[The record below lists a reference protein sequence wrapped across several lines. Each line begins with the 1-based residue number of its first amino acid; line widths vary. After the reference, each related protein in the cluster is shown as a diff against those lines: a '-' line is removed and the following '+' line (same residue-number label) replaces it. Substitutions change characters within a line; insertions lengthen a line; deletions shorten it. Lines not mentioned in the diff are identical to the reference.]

1 LAATILV
8 LAEAAKSLKIAM
20 VLEQRNFVP
29 NKIMSYENLCAKR
42 SIRIQNRMHLL
53 TLFFLTS
60 ISFSVAQTRG
70 QVEVVKDPRIDSLI
84 AHRLLA
90 TKSPTGRTSSSF
102 GYRVQFFTSS
112 NRNEIYGKQAEFNQM
127 YPDFRTYIIYQE
139 PNYKI
144 KAGDFRTRLEAQKLM
159 RDLRSQF
166 PTLFLISEKI
176 NLPKLDITD
185 DKN

>member
-1 LAATILV
+1 
-8 LAEAAKSLKIAM
+8 M
-20 VLEQRNFVP
+20 VLEQRNLVP

-42 SIRIQNRMHLL
+42 SIGLTNRMLL
-53 TLFFLTS
+53 LALFFLTG
-60 ISFSVAQTRG
+60 ISFSFAQTRG

-84 AHRLLA
+84 AHRLLSV
-90 TKSPTGRTSSSF
+90 KSPSGKTGSSF

-112 NRNEIYGKQAEFNQM
+112 NRNEIYEKQAAFNQM
-127 YPDFRTYIIYQE
+127 YPEMRTYIIYQE
-139 PNYKI
+139 PNYKL
-144 KAGDFRTRLEAQKLM
+144 KAGDFRARLEAQKLM
-159 RDLRSQF
+159 RDLRPQF